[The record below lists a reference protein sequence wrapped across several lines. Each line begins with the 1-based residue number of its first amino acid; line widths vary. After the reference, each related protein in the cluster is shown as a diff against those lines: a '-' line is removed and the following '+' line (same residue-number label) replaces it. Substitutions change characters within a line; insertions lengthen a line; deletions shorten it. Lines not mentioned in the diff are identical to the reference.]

1 VTYLNALRNP
11 RLRFCLRATV
21 NALLAFGLAHVL
33 AVSFHGLWAVIPA
46 VVMIQ
51 TSIGGSLK
59 ATAEYTI
66 GTIAG
71 AVYAGAVAAVLFRAN
86 RPAQLPAAASLSR
99 AAVSFRH
106 IRAIG
111 LALALLWQ
119 IYSCRRSL
127 HIHFRQY
134 GHRCGGGRAKSAR
147 MA

>member
-33 AVSFHGLWAVIPA
+33 AVPFHGLWAVIPA

-59 ATAEYTI
+59 AAAEYTI

-71 AVYAGAVAAVLFRAN
+71 AVYAGAAAIRG
-86 RPAQLPAAASLSR
+86 SR
-99 AAVSFRH
+99 S
-106 IRAIG
+106 
-111 LALALLWQ
+111 
-119 IYSCRRSL
+119 S
-127 HIHFRQY
+127 
-134 GHRCGGGRAKSAR
+134 RC
-147 MA
+147 